1 LAAPEQP
8 HCFAVRR
15 LNPFLGVAEVVDIG
29 HARALSVDGVAW
41 QIQIRT
47 ERPARSW
54 GTLGLATRV
63 RRYYRFGYWSQADG
77 LARTPVNPELDLSFL
92 LTAWEQLSGVL
103 PGCLQRLPFPLEDRY
118 ECWLLDHD
126 RRPLALLSSAVDGR
140 YLRETPP
147 SQWRVTTP
155 LERGFE
161 AGALAQQAPPD
172 ADTRHRQQH
181 AERLEKQVRDA
192 AGPCQWILRGGDG
205 NGSAV
210 EAVTASLVSGDAWAK
225 SLFPQLT
232 VREVWGDCDAES
244 LVAEWVGWLAP
255 RLLTLQDLD
264 DATRARLERAAC
276 ARAMLVEDQYR
287 LYPRI
292 IDPETVNSARVEA
305 RLRQAAG

>member
-1 LAAPEQP
+1 MAAPEQP

-41 QIQIRT
+41 QIQIRS

-54 GTLGLATRV
+54 GTLGLATRA

-77 LARTPVNPELDLSFL
+77 LARTPVNPELDISFL

-103 PGCLQRLPFPLEDRY
+103 PGCLHGLPFSLEDRY
-118 ECWLLDHD
+118 ECWLLDHE
-126 RRPLALLSSAVDGR
+126 RRPLALLASVVDAR
-140 YLRETPP
+140 YLRETPS

-161 AGALAQQAPPD
+161 TGVFAHKGPPD
-172 ADTRHRQQH
+172 ADTRRSVRH

-192 AGPCQWILRGGDG
+192 AGSCQWILRGGDG

-210 EAVTASLVSGDAWAK
+210 EAATTRLVSGDAWDK

-232 VREVWGDCDAES
+232 VREVWGDGNAES
-244 LVAEWVGWLAP
+244 LVAEWVGWRAP
-255 RLLTLQDLD
+255 RLLTLQDID

>member
-1 LAAPEQP
+1 MATPEQP

-15 LNPFLGVAEVVDIG
+15 LDPFLGVAVVVDIG

-41 QIQIRT
+41 QIQVRT

-54 GTLGLATRV
+54 GSLGLATRA

-77 LARTPVNPELDLSFL
+77 LARTPVNPELDISFL
-92 LTAWEQLSGVL
+92 LTAWEHLCGVL
-103 PGCLQRLPFPLEDRY
+103 PACLQQLPFPLEDRY

-126 RRPLALLSSAVDGR
+126 RQPLALLSSVVDGR

-161 AGALAQQAPPD
+161 TGTLAREAPPD
-172 ADTRHRQQH
+172 AETRRRLRH
-181 AERLEKQVRDA
+181 AERLEKQVREA
-192 AGPCQWILRGGDG
+192 AGPCQWILRGEDG
-205 NGSAV
+205 SGSAV
-210 EAVTASLVSGDAWAK
+210 ASASVRIVSGDAWNK
-225 SLFPQLT
+225 SDFPQLT

-244 LVAEWVGWLAP
+244 LVAEWVEWLAP